1 MFACLEGRPRQAIVK
16 TFHRILLL
24 AILAVLAAS
33 APRVR
38 ALPSAGS
45 NPDPNSLDST
55 DAVRQA
61 QRMAT
66 PDELVHRLK
75 NPILYSHGQGV
86 DPRRDDVSF
95 DPDSGI
101 VELRSMLDN
110 SELGYN
116 VRMPLRGYTRYLTLK
131 NFDEMLVRK
140 SYLEL
145 GAVRDATSGIRAG
158 SFKFEL
164 PVSVPTGLQSIFG
177 KQRPN
182 LTLSGSETLT
192 LGGTSSFNNQPTS
205 FGRQSKF
212 PQLEMKQD
220 LQVRV
225 AGSIGE
231 KVKVDVDQTSN
242 AAATPL
248 SNRIHISY
256 AGDEDEVVRSFELG
270 NTNLALP
277 GTQFVSYS
285 GQHQGLFGLKTISK
299 FGPMDL
305 TLIASKQEGQSKRDT
320 FRRSSQAHTDRLEDY
335 QYVQRTYFY
344 LSLDPAEQIDLGSL
358 RVYLDNR
365 STSGDVTQKVH
376 GFGYL
381 DPTAIDPDPRRAYE
395 GHFIDE
401 PEGVFYRKV
410 TNNRGDR
417 RTYIELTSQL
427 DEGSVLA
434 VSYSR
439 LDGTRVGGSSQGEL
453 AVKILRV
460 HKELL
465 GIDKNGAL
473 LAPEESNGY
482 WNTCVPYELRNIYR
496 LSGTSID
503 PEKFKLHIFT
513 TASNPPQDYLGSDKL
528 IEITG
533 LDNEVINGSQYAFG
547 PNGKGDDRIDGDDGA
562 GRAFIDYTRG
572 LVFFPDA
579 RPFYYQPDPGR
590 HNTSQDTRQRPSLF
604 TQENCDSAVY
614 VLRDYNPNS
623 ALQLGGASK
632 YYLEATYRESQ
643 GEDIIRLGQTD
654 ILPGSEVVTING
666 QRLTRDVDYRITPEI
681 GEIQILSRNL
691 LLGNPDIQIDYA
703 YASLFSTSSKALVGF
718 SAAYGAGTDKSMATT
733 WLFEN
738 TSAQDLRP
746 RLGEEPSRTIVG
758 DVNAQGRWQ
767 PKVLTSLVNALPL
780 VNTTAESNVAAQG
793 ELALSLPNPNTKGL
807 VYVDDFE
814 AVKDIT
820 SIDLSFGSWRWSS
833 VPDSTRHDPD
843 HSLPILASNARTH
856 WYNTLSRVREGD
868 LKPQLTGSEATTQ
881 RRTLELRVE
890 RDPFDQSGAPLW
902 AGIQQGLSRV
912 PLDLSTA
919 TDMEL
924 WVNEHPELQVSGPVA
939 PQQWPDDA
947 RLHIDFGLVSEDEQ
961 WQPNTPP
968 DGRLNSENALGS
980 GQFSALVDDNGL
992 DTIPDVRELGRYD
1005 PYYPGDPNGD
1015 NFKDVILPSNANEE
1029 YKDSSYWIKYQG
1041 ENGTEHNRRFDSED
1055 LDGNNQLDTQTQ
1067 YYEYSIPL
1075 NQLGNSQYKVED
1087 GAQGLGWKF
1096 LRVPIAAFV
1105 SSSQFQPGGGPA
1117 SWRNVKHVRIWVSG
1131 GTAGNRVSLAE
1142 LSMVGNRWQ
1151 KNAAII
1157 TDSILGPR
1165 LRVSTVNNKD
1175 NLEYTTPPGVDP
1187 GVTQSGAGNVTNRE
1201 SSLTLETGN
1210 LRPKDRVS
1218 AFRLFQR
1225 QTADYTLYRSVDLF
1239 LKGLRVYGENLR
1251 FFIRLGDIDT
1261 TSYYEYST
1269 PVKQGEWR
1277 AIHLDFASLTN
1288 LKLNYIGSKDTILS
1302 VALPGDSTGG
1312 PDSVRVRKKP
1322 SFNSLKRIEVGLYNV
1337 GGESGVTDSA
1347 VVWVDEL
1354 TLGNVRRD
1362 MGTAQRAS
1370 VDMSLA
1376 DFGQIGVQYQRS
1388 GADFLNIGR
1397 TVGAGSTITNLAVN
1411 MSFRLSKFMEPL
1423 GVQFPVSIS
1432 LSKSS
1437 SVPKFLT
1444 GSDLQ
1449 LEAANVKSQTTESR
1463 GLTLTSSLSRTS
1475 TDSPW
1480 YLRYFVDPFTLS
1492 ASYSKAKSTGP
1503 TADDTTRDV
1512 NAQLQYALAP
1522 RGERTHI
1529 DVPLLGKF
1537 YPLPT
1542 GLNVSQNRN
1551 ENLSDHTDKSL
1562 TDTTVVVRPTSRR
1575 LASAM
1580 SVSTGLRPL
1589 DNLTYSLTKVH
1600 DLQLHRRL
1608 GPLNVGEEVQRTHA
1622 LTFTQELKVKGL
1634 GPRLDYSATSS
1645 DQKPLDLS
1653 RDLLIHNYNNS
1664 STVTLIMELPF
1675 ARLKPAPRGAQD
1687 SSGVNPLRIFGSL
1700 LGAVG
1705 NVSGNYTVTRSNA
1718 TSRSLQGGN
1727 SLLGDMPLGYLL
1739 GFQSDTS
1746 FGLIQKGGN
1755 KAYTISKHGTAQNQ
1769 IRLGQVSV
1777 DIHYDLTRSK
1787 GYGTNGSSGQRSL
1800 TWPDVRVTWGAL
1812 EKFLPLGGFATGVN
1826 ATTNYSL
1833 VERLQFSNLETPDQ
1847 RVLTKSWQPLLTFS
1861 GELKNHD
1868 HFTFTTDYSLSTSE
1882 NSRGNGSTQNSNQT
1896 FKLNLRHTIKGP
1908 EGVPDAG
1915 AGDLGFRL
1923 RGNIDVNLDGS
1934 YQIQRAQ
1941 TLLLTGPQQAEQVNK
1956 RLDISATAG
1965 YGFANNVHGSL
1976 VSGYTRTN
1984 NSQQQ
1989 LVTQSIRLQATASLN
2004 F

>member
-1 MFACLEGRPRQAIVK
+1 MK
-16 TFHRILLL
+16 TFHCIFLL

-33 APRVR
+33 AS
-38 ALPSAGS
+38 SAQAAPP
-45 NPDPNSLDST
+45 PDFNQTNLDS
-55 DAVRQA
+55 AEAARLGA
-61 QRMAT
+61 RAAT
-66 PDELVHRLK
+66 PDELARRVKDR
-75 NPILYSHGQGV
+75 ILYGHGQAI

-95 DPDSGI
+95 DPDSGM
-101 VELRSMLDN
+101 VELRRMLDN

-116 VRMPLRGYTRYLTLK
+116 VRMPLRSYTRYLTLK
-131 NFDEMLVRK
+131 NLDDLLVRK

-145 GAVRDATSGIRAG
+145 GAVRDATTGIRAG

-164 PVSVPTGLQSIFG
+164 PVNVPTGLQSIFG

-225 AGSIGE
+225 AGSIGN

-248 SNRIHISY
+248 SNRIHIGY

-335 QYVQRTYFY
+335 QYVQRTYFF
-344 LSLDPAEQIDLGSL
+344 LSLDPTEQIDLNSL

-365 STSGDVTQKVH
+365 STSGDVTQKVP
-376 GFGYL
+376 GRGYL
-381 DPTAIDPDPRRAYE
+381 DPTSVDADPEHVYT
-395 GHFIDE
+395 GNFIDE
-401 PEGVFYRKV
+401 PEGVFYKKL

-417 RTYIELTSQL
+417 RPYIELTSQL
-427 DEGSVLA
+427 DESAVLA
-434 VSYSR
+434 VSYT
-439 LDGTRVGGSSQGEL
+439 LVGGAPVGGADQGKL
-453 AVKILRV
+453 VVKILRI
-460 HKELL
+460 HKDRL
-465 GIDKNGAL
+465 GIDALGVL
-473 LAPEESNGY
+473 LAPQQPNGY
-482 WNTCVPYELRNIYR
+482 WNACVPYELRNIYR
-496 LSGTSID
+496 LGGTSID

-533 LDNEVINGSQYAFG
+533 LDNEVINASQYAFG
-547 PNGKGDDRIDGDDGA
+547 PGGKGDDRIDADEGA
-562 GRAFIDYTRG
+562 GRAFVDYTRG

-579 RPFYYQPDPGR
+579 RPFYYQPDPGSR
-590 HNTSQDTRQRPSLF
+590 YTSQDTQLRPSLF
-604 TQENCDSAVY
+604 TPATCDSAIY

-623 ALQLGGASK
+623 SLQLGGASK

-654 ILPGSEVVTING
+654 ILAGSEVVTVNG
-666 QRLTRDVDYRITPEI
+666 QRLQRDVDYRITPEI
-681 GEIQILSRNL
+681 GEIQILSKNL

-718 SAAYGAGTDKSMATT
+718 SAAYGAGSDKSMATT

-738 TSAQDLRP
+738 SSAQDLRP
-746 RLGEEPSRTIVG
+746 RLGEEPSRTVVG

-767 PKVLTSLVNALPL
+767 PRVLTSLVNALPL
-780 VNTTAESNVAAQG
+780 VNTTAESNISAQG

-820 SIDLSFGSWRWSS
+820 SIDMGFGSWRWAS

-843 HSLPILASNARTH
+843 HSLPIFSHNARTH
-856 WYNTLSRVREGD
+856 WYNTISRVREGD
-868 LKPQLTGSEATTQ
+868 LKPKLTGSEATTQ
-881 RRTLELRVE
+881 RRTLELRLE
-890 RDPFDQSGAPLW
+890 RDPFDDSGAPLW

-912 PLDLSTA
+912 PIDLSTS

-924 WVNEHPELQVSGPVA
+924 WVNEHPELQVSGPIA
-939 PQQWPDDA
+939 SQEWPDDA

-968 DGRLNSENALGS
+968 DGRPNAENPLGS
-980 GQFSALVDDNGL
+980 GQFSSVVDDNGL
-992 DTIPDVRELGRYD
+992 DTIPDVRELGKYD
-1005 PYYPGDPNGD
+1005 RFYPGDPNGD
-1015 NFKDVILPSNANEE
+1015 NFKDVANLSNEE

-1041 ENGTEHNRRFDSED
+1041 ENGTEHNRRFDTED
-1055 LDGNNQLDTQTQ
+1055 LDGNNQLDAQIQ
-1067 YYEYSIPL
+1067 YYEYSIPM
-1075 NQLGNSQYKVED
+1075 NRLGDSQYKVED
-1087 GAQGLGWKF
+1087 GAPGLGWKF
-1096 LRVPIAAFV
+1096 LRVPISAFV
-1105 SSSQFQPGGGPA
+1105 NSSSFQPGGGPA

-1131 GTAGNRVSLAE
+1131 GNAGNRVALGE
-1142 LSMVGNRWQ
+1142 LNMVGNRWQ
-1151 KNAAII
+1151 QNTATL
-1157 TDSILGPR
+1157 TDTILGPR

-1175 NLEYTTPPGVDP
+1175 NIEYTTPPGVDP

-1201 SSLTLETGN
+1201 SSLSLETGN

-1225 QTADYTLYRSVDLF
+1225 QTSDYTLYRSVDLF

-1269 PVKQGEWR
+1269 PVRQGDWR
-1277 AIHLDFASLTN
+1277 PVHLEFASLTG
-1288 LKLNYIGSKDTILS
+1288 LKLLNTGAKDTILS
-1302 VALPGDSTGG
+1302 VALPSDSASGL
-1312 PDSVRVRKKP
+1312 DSVRVRKKP
-1322 SFNSLKRIEVGLYNV
+1322 SFNNLKRIEVGLYNV
-1337 GGESGVTDSA
+1337 GGDIGLVDSA

-1354 TLGNVRRD
+1354 TLGDVRRD
-1362 MGTAQRAS
+1362 VGTAQRAS
-1370 VDMSLA
+1370 LEMSLA

-1397 TVGAGSTITNLAVN
+1397 TVGVGSTITNLAVN

-1423 GVQFPVSIS
+1423 GVQLPVSVSI
-1432 LSKSS
+1432 SKSS

-1444 GSDLQ
+1444 GSDVQLQ
-1449 LEAANVKSQTTESR
+1449 SDNVVRQTTESR
-1463 GLTLTSSLSRTS
+1463 GLTLTSSLSRS
-1475 TDSPW
+1475 APDSPW
-1480 YLRYFVDPFTLS
+1480 YLRYFVDPFVLS
-1492 ASYSKAKSTGP
+1492 ASYSSARSTAP
-1503 TADDTTRDV
+1503 TANDTTRDV
-1512 NAQLQYALAP
+1512 NAQMLYSLAP
-1522 RGERTHI
+1522 RGERPHI
-1529 DVPLLGKF
+1529 TLPLLGKF

-1542 GLNVSQNRN
+1542 NFNMSQNRN
-1551 ENLSDHTDKSL
+1551 ENIADHTDKSL
-1562 TDTTVVVRPTSRR
+1562 TDSSVVVRPTSTR

-1580 SVSTGLRPL
+1580 TVSTGLKPIETL
-1589 DNLTYSLTKVH
+1589 AYSLTKVH
-1600 DLQLHRRL
+1600 DLTLHRRL
-1608 GPLNVGEEVQRTHA
+1608 GPLNVGREVQRTHA
-1622 LTFTQELKVKGL
+1622 VNFSQELKLKGL
-1634 GPRLDYSATSS
+1634 GPRVNYSATSS

-1664 STVTLIMELPF
+1664 STVTLVMELPLS
-1675 ARLKPAPRGAQD
+1675 RLRPAPRGGQD
-1687 SSGVNPLRIFGSL
+1687 SSGLDPMRMFGSL
-1700 LGAVG
+1700 IGAVG
-1705 NVSGNYTVTRSNA
+1705 NVSGNYSVTRTNA
-1718 TSRSLQGGN
+1718 TSRSLQDGN

-1739 GFQSDTS
+1739 GIDSDTS
-1746 FGLIQKGGN
+1746 FGQVQKGGS
-1755 KAYTISKHGTAQNQ
+1755 KAYSISKHGTAQDQ
-1769 IRLGQVSV
+1769 IHLGQVTV

-1787 GYGTNGSSGQRSL
+1787 SFGTNGSSGQKSV
-1800 TWPDVRVTWGAL
+1800 TFPDVRVTWGAL
-1812 EKFLPLGGFATGVN
+1812 ERFLPLGRFATGLN
-1826 ATTNYSL
+1826 ATTNYSK

-1847 RVLTKSWQPLLTFS
+1847 RVVTTSWQPLLTFS

-1868 HFTFTTDYSLSTSE
+1868 RFTFTTDYSLSESE
-1882 NSRGNGSTQNSNQT
+1882 NSRGNGSTQNSNRT
-1896 FKLNLRHTIKGP
+1896 FKLNLRHTIHGP

-1915 AGDLGFRL
+1915 AGELGFRL

-1934 YQIQRAQ
+1934 YQIQKAQ
-1941 TLLLTGPQQAEQVNK
+1941 SILLSGPQQAEQVNK

-1965 YGFANNVHGSL
+1965 YGFANNVHGSM
-1976 VSGYTRTN
+1976 VTGYTRTN